1 MAKLSVITFYLNRD
15 LLKEAAV
22 VLLETISMLQSI
34 HHLLIGLKSLSREQK
49 QVLVSQLENKKM
61 EANYL
66 TDVLI

>member
-1 MAKLSVITFYLNRD
+1 MAKLSVITFYFNRD

-22 VLLETISMLQSI
+22 VLLETISVLQSI
-34 HHLLIGLKSLSREQK
+34 HHLRRGLKSLSREQK

>member
-22 VLLETISMLQSI
+22 VLLETISVLQSI
-34 HHLLIGLKSLSREQK
+34 HHLLRGLKSLSREQK

>member
-1 MAKLSVITFYLNRD
+1 VAKLSVITFYLNRD

-22 VLLETISMLQSI
+22 VLLETISVLQSI
-34 HHLLIGLKSLSREQK
+34 HHLLRGLKSLSREQK

>member
-22 VLLETISMLQSI
+22 VLLETISVLQSI
-34 HHLLIGLKSLSREQK
+34 HHLLRGLKSLSREQK

-61 EANYL
+61 KANYL

>member
-22 VLLETISMLQSI
+22 VLLETISVLQSI
-34 HHLLIGLKSLSREQK
+34 HHLLRGLKSLSREQK

-66 TDVLI
+66 TDILI

>member
-22 VLLETISMLQSI
+22 VLLETISVLQSI
-34 HHLLIGLKSLSREQK
+34 HHLLRGLKSLSREQK
-49 QVLVSQLENKKM
+49 PVLVSQLENKKM